1 MLKGIAVSTG
11 ISFGV
16 AHLLDRSKICVLKQK
31 RTPEQVDL
39 EIQRFREAIEKSKAQ
54 LQDIKKRAGKSRA
67 QYVVILDTYSLLLED
82 EILVNDTIKNIRAKL
97 INAEY
102 ALTLTLDK
110 FLKLFD
116 NMNDE
121 YLKGKKDDL
130 ELVVH
135 RIIGNLLGHD
145 QEGLDQIRDPVV
157 VIAHQLSPSDI
168 LVMNKNYIQGLATE
182 AGGQT
187 SHVGILA
194 SALGIPAVVG
204 IKGLTSHVNSG
215 DRIIID
221 GIHGRVI
228 VAPSEKER
236 VHYLEKQKNFQFYEK
251 KLLEDIDLTAETLD
265 GHKVRLMANIESA
278 NEIKSLSAFGA
289 EGVGLYRTE
298 FIYLMRNSLPDENK
312 LYENFKLVAQGVSP
326 HPVVIRTLDAGGD
339 KLFHNTAFEFEEEDN
354 PALGLR
360 GIRMSLSYPELF
372 TCQLRGIL
380 RASFFGK
387 VKILY
392 PMVSYV
398 GEIIEANKFLE
409 EAKEELREN
418 QIPFDD
424 NIEVGAMIETPASAI
439 CVNHI
444 LEEVDFISIGTNDL
458 IQYVLAVDRINEN
471 LAHLYQPFHPSVLK
485 ILKDVFS
492 AANKAGKKVSVCGEL
507 GGDPMATQLLLGLGK
522 VDELSMVPHSIPKVK
537 KIIRSTNLEE
547 AKQMADHVLSLSSME
562 EINCFLSHE
571 MREKFPSDFSRD
583 LNFDEKAN

>member
-1 MLKGIAVSTG
+1 
-11 ISFGV
+11 
-16 AHLLDRSKICVLKQK
+16 
-31 RTPEQVDL
+31 
-39 EIQRFREAIEKSKAQ
+39 
-54 LQDIKKRAGKSRA
+54 
-67 QYVVILDTYSLLLED
+67 
-82 EILVNDTIKNIRAKL
+82 
-97 INAEY
+97 
-102 ALTLTLDK
+102 
-110 FLKLFD
+110 
-116 NMNDE
+116 
-121 YLKGKKDDL
+121 
-130 ELVVH
+130 
-135 RIIGNLLGHD
+135 
-145 QEGLDQIRDPVV
+145 
-157 VIAHQLSPSDI
+157 SDI
-168 LVMNKNYIQGLATE
+168 LVMNKNYIRGLAIE
-182 AGGQT
+182 AGGKT

-204 IKGLTSHVNSG
+204 IKGLTSQVNSG
-215 DRIIID
+215 DRVIID

-228 VAPSEKER
+228 VTPSEKER

-251 KLLEDIDLTAETLD
+251 KLLEDIDLTAETQD

-278 NEIKSLSAFGA
+278 NEIKSLSGFGA

-298 FIYLMRNSLPDENK
+298 FIYLRQDSLPGEIK
-312 LYENFKLVAQGVSP
+312 LYENFKRVAQGVNP
-326 HPVVIRTLDAGGD
+326 HPVVIRTLDVGGD
-339 KLFHNTAFEFEEEDN
+339 KLFHKAAFEFEEEDN

-372 TCQLRGIL
+372 TCQLKGIL

-398 GEIIEANKFLE
+398 GEIVEANKFLE
-409 EAKEELREN
+409 KAKAELRED

-439 CVNHI
+439 CVSHI

-458 IQYVLAVDRINEN
+458 IQYVLAVDRTNEN

-537 KIIRSTNLEE
+537 KIIRSANLEE

-583 LNFDEKAN
+583 LNFDEKTN